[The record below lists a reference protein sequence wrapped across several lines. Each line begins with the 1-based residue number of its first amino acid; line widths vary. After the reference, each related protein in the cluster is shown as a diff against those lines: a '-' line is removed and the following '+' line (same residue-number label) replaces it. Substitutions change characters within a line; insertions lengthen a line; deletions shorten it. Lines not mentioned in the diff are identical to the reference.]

1 MKELNSDEIIKMSS
15 QELFEYVEE
24 QLEQNPVLEQ
34 GELDEC
40 TDEAI
45 LSLTDN
51 AEDEEIEDEDD
62 EKIEMITAEDMTIK
76 EHLIAQ
82 LNTSSMDKK
91 QKTVGEYIIDNIDE
105 NGYMLAGIEE
115 IAAYFGF
122 PEEYIGEV
130 LNRLQSFD
138 PPGVCARNLKECLT
152 IQMKQLGT
160 SNEDIK
166 AVESFLDNVASD
178 NIYTDFGKTGIE
190 SEKIKKLLEFVKTL
204 EPKPAGD
211 YYKNIEMKYVMPDII
226 IEKVKDSFQAIV
238 HEDSIP
244 AVHMN
249 LYYWKISRDE
259 SLENDTKK
267 FLKEKLDN
275 ASSLIS
281 NLNKRKDALKKL
293 GDFILAKELEFL
305 KSGQK
310 HLKVLSFKDSA
321 VELGTSEDR
330 LRNIICNK
338 YVQCCWG
345 YFEAE
350 YFFR

>member
-1 MKELNSDEIIKMSS
+1 MNSDEIIKMSS

-24 QLEQNPVLEQ
+24 QLELNPVLEQ
-34 GELDEC
+34 GELDEN

-51 AEDEEIEDEDD
+51 SAEDEDIEDDDD
-62 EKIEMITAEDMTIK
+62 ERIDVIKADDITIK

-82 LNTSSMDKK
+82 LNASSMDKK

-105 NGYMLAGIEE
+105 NGYMLVETQE
-115 IAAYFGF
+115 IAAYFGSS
-122 PEEYIGEV
+122 EEYIGEV
-130 LNRLQSFD
+130 LKRLQSFD

-152 IQMKQLGT
+152 IQMRQLGT
-160 SNEDIK
+160 SSEDIK
-166 AVESFLDNVASD
+166 AVESFLDNVASE
-178 NIYTDFGKTGIE
+178 NIYSDFGKTGIE

-211 YYKNIEMKYVMPDII
+211 YYKDVEMKYVMPDII
-226 IEKVKDSFQAIV
+226 IEKVKDNFQAIIN
-238 HEDSIP
+238 EESIP

-249 LYYWKISRDE
+249 LYYWKISRDD
-259 SLENDTKK
+259 SLEDETKI

-275 ASSLIS
+275 ASALMV
-281 NLNKRKDALKKL
+281 NLNKRKDALKQL
-293 GDFILAKELEFL
+293 GDFILYKELEFFKHGIKYL
-305 KSGQK
+305 K
-310 HLKVLSFKDSA
+310 LLSYADSA
-321 VELGTSEDR
+321 VELGISEDK
-330 LRNIICNK
+330 LRNIIGSK

-350 YFFR
+350 GFFS